1 MKLKKTLN
9 FSQDEIFELR
19 SIARSFNAFRRKVLT
34 SSDGEKF
41 YSFDEVILSKSEC
54 EFLEELET
62 LNPLDYD

>member
-1 MKLKKTLN
+1 MKLKKSLN
-9 FSQDEIFELR
+9 FSQDEVFELR

-34 SSDGEKF
+34 ASDGSKY

-54 EFLEELET
+54 EFLEKIET